1 MRIRRTPVIFL
12 AILFGITLQLF
23 PRSAREENDAAK
35 PPRNLEIE
43 DLFKIKR
50 VGDPQISPDGRWVA
64 YTVTTTKLKEEKSE
78 TQIWLATFDGNVEAR
93 PLTSEGNSSS
103 HPRWDP
109 KGRFL
114 AFLSARNKEK
124 SQVWTLH
131 REGGEAQKLT
141 DVIQGVNDF
150 EWSPDGK
157 KLVLVIRDPSPED
170 IEAEKAKKEGR
181 KYEKPKVPRPHVI
194 DRLQFKQD
202 YVGYLDRRRTH
213 LYVFDVESKQMNQ
226 ITSGDYDDSDP
237 VWSPDGRFIAFVSN
251 RTEEPDSN
259 YNNDIWVVASDNP
272 DQGKTL
278 IRVTTNPGNDRSPAW
293 SPDGKWITY
302 SSGTD
307 AEAIVFGTSHLAV
320 SPYTGGEAR
329 VLTTR
334 LDRNVSSPRFYRDG
348 STILFGLEDAGQRHL
363 ARIPAS
369 GGEITRVIDGPISL
383 RGVDTGADGR
393 IAALISKA
401 DLPGEIF
408 VLEPGSELRK
418 LTSVNDKLMSDLKLA
433 SVEKHRFPSRDG
445 LVEVESFYYFP
456 SSYNPEMKYPAIL
469 VPHGGPI
476 AQYDY
481 GFSFQAQLFCANGYL
496 VVMPNPRGSSGYGQ
510 AFSLA
515 IWADWGNKDY
525 ADVISAVDYGIEKGW
540 IDADRM
546 GVGGWSYGGIMTNYV
561 ITKTDRFKAAVTG
574 ASLALYVAN
583 YGHDHYQRWYEK
595 EFGLPWE
602 NRDLWE
608 KLSPYNSVEKIVTPT
623 LIMGGAVDWN
633 VPIINSEQLYMALK
647 RLGRTTELVVY
658 PNEHHGLRKPSNQK
672 DRYERYLAW
681 FNKYVK
687 GGD

>member
-1 MRIRRTPVIFL
+1 MC
-12 AILFGITLQLF
+12 
-23 PRSAREENDAAK
+23 
-35 PPRNLEIE
+35 
-43 DLFKIKR
+43 
-50 VGDPQISPDGRWVA
+50 
-64 YTVTTTKLKEEKSE
+64 
-78 TQIWLATFDGNVEAR
+78 
-93 PLTSEGNSSS
+93 
-103 HPRWDP
+103 
-109 KGRFL
+109 
-114 AFLSARNKEK
+114 
-124 SQVWTLH
+124 
-131 REGGEAQKLT
+131 
-141 DVIQGVNDF
+141 
-150 EWSPDGK
+150 
-157 KLVLVIRDPSPED
+157 IRD
-170 IEAEKAKKEGR
+170 R
-181 KYEKPKVPRPHVI
+181 
-194 DRLQFKQD
+194 
-202 YVGYLDRRRTH
+202 
-213 LYVFDVESKQMNQ
+213 
-226 ITSGDYDDSDP
+226 
-237 VWSPDGRFIAFVSN
+237 
-251 RTEEPDSN
+251 
-259 YNNDIWVVASDNP
+259 
-272 DQGKTL
+272 
-278 IRVTTNPGNDRSPAW
+278 
-293 SPDGKWITY
+293 
-302 SSGTD
+302 
-307 AEAIVFGTSHLAV
+307 
-320 SPYTGGEAR
+320 
-329 VLTTR
+329 
-334 LDRNVSSPRFYRDG
+334 
-348 STILFGLEDAGQRHL
+348 
-363 ARIPAS
+363 
-369 GGEITRVIDGPISL
+369 
-383 RGVDTGADGR
+383 
-393 IAALISKA
+393 
-401 DLPGEIF
+401 
-408 VLEPGSELRK
+408 
-418 LTSVNDKLMSDLKLA
+418 
-433 SVEKHRFPSRDG
+433 
-445 LVEVESFYYFP
+445 
-456 SSYNPEMKYPAIL
+456 MKYPAIL

-525 ADVISAVDYGIEKGW
+525 ADVISAMDYGIEKGW